1 MQVILNNQLFKLT
14 EQQCRRPL
22 LNWLREQQE
31 LAATKEGC
39 GAGDCGA
46 CTVLVGRLQAGK
58 IHYAAVNACI
68 ALAGSVAHSH
78 LVTLEGINQ
87 GHVLQPVQQALI
99 DFHAS
104 QCGFCTPG
112 IVMAMMAWW
121 LNTPAN
127 PMQSATDLSRHRH
140 DIEEALS
147 GNLCRCTGY
156 HPILKAAA
164 SLAPFT
170 LGGEACE
177 SGLTSLEAGE
187 IKTCLASTSTIESTH
202 LPYQQPVTEQQ
213 LALAIDAAP
222 EATFISGGTDLGLEV
237 TQQFNTREAY
247 IDLSQ
252 VSELQHIEHQDDMLH
267 IGAAVTY
274 SQLQDHLQA
283 NPEPSA
289 RALQKLIPLIGSR
302 QVRNRGTLGGN
313 IANASPIADSPPLL
327 LALQAQLVLQ
337 SGTRTRQLPLAEFYT
352 GYRQSVLAPGEYIRN
367 IMVPISDQRV
377 HIEKI
382 SKRHEDDIS
391 AACVALAYELVDG
404 RISQCQIGLGGMAAT
419 PVLAKHLQASLVGK
433 ALSDIDSEQILT
445 WLRKDVTPMSDVRA
459 SADYRLQVCANIL
472 AYWFMETASSQAGG
486 VL

>member
-1 MQVILNNQLFKLT
+1 MQILLNNQSLNIT
-14 EQQCRRPL
+14 EQQCRQPL

-31 LAATKEGC
+31 LPATKEGC

-46 CTVLVGRLQAGK
+46 CTVLVGRWQAGK

-68 ALAGSVAHSH
+68 ALLGSVSQCH
-78 LVTLEGINQ
+78 LVTLDGINQ
-87 GHVLQPVQQALI
+87 GDTLQPVQQALV
-99 DFHAS
+99 DFHGS

-127 PMQSATDLSRHRH
+127 PMQSPSDLSRHRH

-177 SGLTSLEAGE
+177 STVVGL
-187 IKTCLASTSTIESTH
+187 STREVTTYLSSIDEPAKPLS
-202 LPYQQPVTEQQ
+202 YQQPLTEQQ

-237 TQQFNTREAY
+237 TQQLYTREAY

-252 VSELQHIEHQDDMLH
+252 VTQLQQIKRQDDMLH
-267 IGAAVTY
+267 IGSAVTY
-274 SQLQDHLQA
+274 SQLQDYIQTDVA
-283 NPEPSA
+283 QSS
-289 RALQKLIPLIGSR
+289 RAWQKLLPLIGSR
-302 QVRNRGTLGGN
+302 QVRNKGTLGGN
-313 IANASPIADSPPLL
+313 IANASPIADTPPLL
-327 LALQAQLVLQ
+327 LALQAQLILQ
-337 SGTRTRQLPLAEFYT
+337 AGTQTRQLPIAEFYT
-352 GYRQSVLAPGEYIRN
+352 GYRQSVLAPGEYIRD
-367 IMVPISDQRV
+367 ILVPISDQQV

-382 SKRHEDDIS
+382 SKRYEDDIS
-391 AACVALAYELVDG
+391 AACIALVYELVDDQ
-404 RISQCQIGLGGMAAT
+404 ISQCRIGLGGMAAT
-419 PVLAKHLQASLVGK
+419 PVLAKHLQAALLGK
-433 ALSDIDSEQILT
+433 VPTELDGEQILA
-445 WLRKDVTPMSDVRA
+445 WLREDVTPMSDVRA
-459 SADYRLQVCANIL
+459 SADYRLQVCANML
-472 AYWFMETASSQAGG
+472 THWFTQTQSNQVGG
-486 VL
+486 LT